1 MEDKR
6 AAAKLR
12 WPRSFSNLRAQK
24 FKPCFIV
31 GLIDQS
37 RDISA
42 LLPVHQGLS
51 KQGRLAWL
59 GQPF

>member
-1 MEDKR
+1 MEDKSLSKTSWGK
-6 AAAKLR
+6 KLLKLTGTKIQALFYSR
-12 WPRSFSNLRAQK
+12 
-24 FKPCFIV
+24 V
-31 GLIDQS
+31 DQS